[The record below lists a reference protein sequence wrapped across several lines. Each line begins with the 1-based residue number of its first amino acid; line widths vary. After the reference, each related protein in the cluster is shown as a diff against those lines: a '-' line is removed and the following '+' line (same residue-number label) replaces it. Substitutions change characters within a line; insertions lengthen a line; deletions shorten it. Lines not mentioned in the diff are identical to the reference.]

1 MEFQYFIIFGT
12 ISIVVL
18 VLTFIIF
25 KLQSSVSDLR
35 YELKLGKINCQK
47 DLDRLEDK
55 INQIVVKDSDTYSRE
70 IEKLEQLHKSL
81 IKLVDDKE
89 QENRMH
95 RTLLK
100 D

>member
-18 VLTFIIF
+18 VLTLTIF

>member
-35 YELKLGKINCQK
+35 YELKLGRINCQK

-81 IKLVDDKE
+81 TKLVDTKE
-89 QENRMH
+89 DELRNNH
-95 RTLLK
+95 KLLK